1 MRPRGS
7 RQTASSCSCSRR
19 PSRRAWL
26 SRCPRTRCA
35 CTTPRSSP
43 CRTCSRGLTTRPR
56 SPASR
61 PWRRPAS
68 EPICYSLRDPRPG
81 PSQGVSRPL
90 RAGALARPPPQTARS
105 GDRGA
110 PPHRPARSRRRR
122 FLLGGKEEE
131 SAQERDA
138 PPSLRCLRGPAPVGT
153 LQSPPFASILFY
165 SDF

>member
-26 SRCPRTRCA
+26 SLCLRTRCA

-68 EPICYSLRDPRPG
+68 EPVCYSLRDPRPG
-81 PSQGVSRPL
+81 PSQGVSRPP
-90 RAGALARPPPQTARS
+90 RARTLHVPQSPTRHPARRGGSGNVSCGAEVVLMEHPLGARPCAGLS
-105 GDRGA
+105 C
-110 PPHRPARSRRRR
+110 
-122 FLLGGKEEE
+122 LLNLLDNNHTK
-131 SAQERDA
+131 QVVL
-138 PPSLRCLRGPAPVGT
+138 PSCYR
-153 LQSPPFASILFY
+153 
-165 SDF
+165 

>member
-26 SRCPRTRCA
+26 SLCPRTRCA

-68 EPICYSLRDPRPG
+68 EPVCYSLRDPRPG
-81 PSQGVSRPL
+81 PSQGVSRPPESQDSRLPSAADCTPPGIAAPL
-90 RAGALARPPPQTARS
+90 RTGPRADAVLFGVEKKKRARRKGTR
-105 GDRGA
+105 
-110 PPHRPARSRRRR
+110 
-122 FLLGGKEEE
+122 
-131 SAQERDA
+131 
-138 PPSLRCLRGPAPVGT
+138 RCLPDAYAVPR
-153 LQSPPFASILFY
+153 LLELFRVLR
-165 SDF
+165 

>member
-26 SRCPRTRCA
+26 SLCPRTRCA

-68 EPICYSLRDPRPG
+68 EPVCYSLRDPRPG
-81 PSQGVSRPL
+81 PSQGVSRPP
-90 RAGALARPPPQTARS
+90 RARTLPCPPPQTTRL
-105 GDRGA
+105 RGSRRPSA
-110 PPHRPARSRRRR
+110 PARAPRPFSFGWKRRRER
-122 FLLGGKEEE
+122 AGKGRAAVSQMPTRSRACWNCSESSVSVYFILL
-131 SAQERDA
+131 
-138 PPSLRCLRGPAPVGT
+138 
-153 LQSPPFASILFY
+153 
-165 SDF
+165 

>member
-26 SRCPRTRCA
+26 SHCPRTRCA

-68 EPICYSLRDPRPG
+68 EPVCYSLRDPRPG
-81 PSQGVSRPL
+81 PSQGVSRPREPGLSSAL
-90 RAGALARPPPQTARS
+90 RRRLHAS

-110 PPHRPARSRRRR
+110 PTHPPARSRRRR
-122 FLLGGKEEE
+122 SLLGGKEEE

-138 PPSLRCLRGPAPVGT
+138 PLSPRCLRGPAPAGT
-153 LQSPPFASILFY
+153 VQSPPLASILFY